1 MSSLL
6 NVSHVASRKPE
17 EFSLKDIEVFVDSE
31 EENWFKWA
39 HVRKLLGIKDVR
51 TSLNGLEKCEILT
64 RQGLVRTRC
73 GNQGCF
79 GPKDQQIKTDK
90 FLSVLG
96 FKYVIVNSQK
106 GKGKALKEQDFMQE
120 LRKFKEGIKKT

>member
-17 EFSLKDIEVFVDSE
+17 VFSLKDIEVFVDSE
-31 EENWFKWA
+31 EENWFKLA
-39 HVRKLLGIKDVR
+39 HVRKLLGIKDIR
-51 TSLNGLEKCEILT
+51 ASLNGLEEFEILT

-73 GNQGCF
+73 GNQGCS

-106 GKGKALKEQDFMQE
+106 GKGRALKEQDFMQE
-120 LRKFKEGIKKT
+120 LRRFKERIKKT